1 MLAVIFEV
9 EIAENQ
15 SERYFDTAAAIGPLL
30 NSIPGFISVERF
42 QSLNH
47 NNKYLSLSYWRDEES
62 IKQWRHTS
70 QHLEAQELGRNG
82 VFADYHLKVA
92 AIIRNYGIYN
102 REEAPTEI

>member
-15 SERYFDTAAAIGPLL
+15 SKRYFDTAAAIRPLL
-30 NSIPGFISVERF
+30 NTIPGFISVERF

-62 IKQWRHTS
+62 IKQWRNTY
-70 QHLEAQELGRNG
+70 QHQEAQALGRNG
-82 VFADYHLKVA
+82 VFADYRLKVA
-92 AIIRNYGIYN
+92 AVIRDYGMYI
-102 REEAPTEI
+102 REEVPTEM